1 MTITYQYLYYIYI
14 LLKKSSQGMGEIP
27 TKKLSRT
34 NTYIGCYI
42 FLRAVIMNLGGMHY
56 YFMNLRK
63 IINRVIFEKQFC
75 KQ

>member
-1 MTITYQYLYYIYI
+1 
-14 LLKKSSQGMGEIP
+14 MGEIP

-34 NTYIGCYI
+34 NTYIDCYI
-42 FLRAVIMNLGGMHY
+42 FLRAVIMNLSMHY
-56 YFMNLRK
+56 YFMNLRG